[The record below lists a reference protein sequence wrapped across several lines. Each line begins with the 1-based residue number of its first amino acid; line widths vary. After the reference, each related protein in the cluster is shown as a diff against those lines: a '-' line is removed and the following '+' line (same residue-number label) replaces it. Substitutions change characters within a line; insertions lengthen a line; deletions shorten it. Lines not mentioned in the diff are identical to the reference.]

1 MKRCLTILAFIF
13 LLVQCKNN
21 NDSTVQIPLED
32 ENGKKGPVFTLLDA
46 SKTKLNF
53 INVINDSPSMN
64 GVSYESLYNGGGVA
78 IGDLNNDNLP
88 DIYFISNIYSNKLFI
103 NNGDLTFKES
113 TSISKVKGNG

>member
-32 ENGKKGPVFTLLDA
+32 ENGKKGPLFTLLDA

-78 IGDLNNDNLP
+78 IE
-88 DIYFISNIYSNKLFI
+88 I
-103 NNGDLTFKES
+103 
-113 TSISKVKGNG
+113 